1 MVTMITP
8 FLFQAIRYGTL
19 PLVCGLNFFVIP
31 FLFIFYPET
40 AGRSLEQM
48 DVFFDNADTWNV
60 IAASETI
67 REQGFDDWQ
76 WTKKASTRDTTMG
89 R

>member
-1 MVTMITP
+1 MITP
-8 FLFQAIRYGTL
+8 FLFQAIGYDTL
-19 PLVCGLNFFVIP
+19 LLLCELNFFVIP
-31 FLFIFYPET
+31 FLLILYPET

-48 DVFFDNADTWNV
+48 DVSFDNADTWNV
-60 IAASETI
+60 IAVSETI

-76 WTKKASTRDTTMG
+76 WTKKASTRDTTVG